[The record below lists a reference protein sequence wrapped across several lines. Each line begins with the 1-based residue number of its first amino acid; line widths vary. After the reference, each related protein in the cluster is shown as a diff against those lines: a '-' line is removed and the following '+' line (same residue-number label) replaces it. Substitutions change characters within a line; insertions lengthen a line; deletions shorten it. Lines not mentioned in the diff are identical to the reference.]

1 MSKNIFPPKI
11 VDGYASPWRDGGYQL
26 KVNEQSVGK
35 DRYEKY
41 KHNIALQDMWDKC
54 LRQQR
59 DSYGEY
65 EVKQKS
71 LKSVKTY
78 ISNFYKQCFEGDP
91 LFAFVSQSYSCV
103 RYHHWYEVSKDYHL
117 KLYQSRQVLSTK
129 AFDEFQSMVIDDLKN
144 NFNKGRRFEAAF
156 NRYVKFIDFINK
168 NYLRK
173 PFYYAL
179 PQINK
184 PNKRNDLIIP
194 ANWVADN
201 KHIYQI
207 IELVIEHWEKRR
219 LDSEEE
225 IIASL
230 LFSGIV
236 FGGINDEN
244 WLLPWLTQCLNN
256 QLQPFIDHT
265 LQTTIRYRS
274 LKYGNERIEPESE
287 SFREQKASSVLF
299 NSHQIVI
306 DPISQCWLV
315 RYYQL
320 SDVQPNKLTTLNG
333 IERMISKYLELILE
347 PYSIPVPT
355 LSQLLKSASYY
366 WEILPG
372 VDLNQALV
380 SVLQGATNTVGL
392 IECGFE
398 DLMDAE
404 YEQTLEP
411 YSLQSN
417 SSVTI
422 SSYSKAKPHSSKVDY
437 RKSDIVSFLKQ
448 QLEEALPR
456 KRRYPDF
463 IKTKTLFITSPFAIN
478 EPVVVKNWFI
488 YGIKKQ
494 ISAQLITN
502 RELYEQVLVHWV
514 IELLKE
520 PGKRKLNTISEYL
533 GKVGNEWC
541 YFMSLIQEDLTSWD
555 EEDFIEF
562 YDGLLEF
569 KSVIQNNKAINQPAK
584 LLQRIHNVGVRYY
597 GFPAVKIEQAK
608 MQVKVRAE
616 WLSVQAYH
624 GILQQIHYS
633 AEAIEKDM
641 LMLLIILAYRCG
653 FRKKELLG
661 IQIRDIE
668 GLQLNEPSIIV
679 RPNAY
684 RKLKNQSSKRRVP
697 VYALLTPRELTLFS
711 RYVLSKIGQGPGA
724 YLFSTMASTHPIDAD
739 VPLELL
745 RKMMGYI
752 GESRAI
758 TFHGLRHTAV
768 TNLAILTGSNS
779 KAVTALTGYSDED
792 IKRALTGLNGVH
804 HDGADKW
811 KALARVVGH
820 ISPSRTFESYYHAA
834 ALIATYELANADIKL
849 PKRAFINITGIK
861 SRALK
866 DNKILTDE
874 NGDVSIQ
881 SATPWLYRQV
891 TKPTQERRKPV
902 EHSVMVSALDEKT
915 ESNIFGAAVSD
926 TLLTRYG
933 IHQVLTLLTTIE
945 EDCINLNLN
954 AKDGVEKQ
962 IIASG
967 ASKAVI
973 RLKDAKTF
981 YERAKAISAIQ
992 TTVKKKENSRFVNKE
1007 RQLTPMRI
1015 YEYIEQEL
1023 MALMYKE
1030 LLKLREV
1037 CWADYEW
1044 YLSTVAQR
1052 ITTTHAN
1059 ISFPSKE
1066 IDGLKRFI
1074 DITFELLPSK
1084 HLLVTANKVLLSK
1097 FSGCKDVQGV
1107 KTVCD
1112 STVSTYLVGIGI
1124 PNTVRGEAKKWKY
1137 SSLLRFIVHMF
1148 LIMDEAVSLES

>member
-35 DRYEKY
+35 ERYEKY

-54 LRQQR
+54 LRQQQ

-78 ISNFYKQCFEGDP
+78 ISNFYKQCFEGAQ
-91 LFAFVSQSYSCV
+91 LFAFVSQNYSCI
-103 RYHHWYEVSKDYHL
+103 RYHQWYEDSKDYL
-117 KLYQSRQVLSTK
+117 FSLCKKRQVLSPK
-129 AFDEFQSMVIDDLKN
+129 AFEEFQSMVVKDLKN
-144 NFNKGRRFEAAF
+144 NFSKGRRFEAAF
-156 NRYVKFIDFINK
+156 KRYGKFIDFINK

-201 KHIYQI
+201 KQIYRI

-236 FGGINDEN
+236 FGGINDKN

-265 LQTTIRYRS
+265 LQSTIRYGS
-274 LKYGNERIEPESE
+274 AKYGNERIEPESE

-320 SDVQPNKLTTLNG
+320 SDVKPDKLRTLDD
-333 IERMISKYLELILE
+333 IERLITKYLEEILE

-372 VDLNQALV
+372 VDVNQALV
-380 SVLQGATNTVGL
+380 GVLQGAINTVGL
-392 IECGFE
+392 LECRFN

-404 YEQTLEP
+404 YKQSVEP
-411 YSLQSN
+411 YYTQSN
-417 SSVTI
+417 SRVMT
-422 SSYSKAKPHSSKVDY
+422 SSDSRAKPPSSKADY

-456 KRRYPDF
+456 ERRYPTF
-463 IKTKTLFITSPFAIN
+463 IKSNATFNKLPILID
-478 EPVVVKNWFI
+478 EPIVLKNWFI
-488 YGIKKQ
+488 YAIKKEV
-494 ISAQLITN
+494 SAQLITN
-502 RELYEQVLVHWV
+502 RELYEKILVHWV

-520 PGKRKLNTISEYL
+520 SEKRQLNTISGYL

-541 YFMSLIQEDLTSWD
+541 YFMSNQSDVEYWD
-555 EEDFIEF
+555 EDDFIEF
-562 YDGLLEF
+562 YDSLLDF
-569 KSVIQNNKAINQPAK
+569 KSAVQNNKAINQPAK
-584 LLQRIHNVGVRYY
+584 LLQRIHNVGVKFY
-597 GFPAVKIEQAK
+597 GFPVVKIEQAK
-608 MQVKVRAE
+608 TQVKVRSE

-624 GILQQIHYS
+624 GLLQQIHYS
-633 AEAIEKDM
+633 AEPIEKDM

-661 IQIRDIE
+661 IQVKDIE
-668 GLQLNEPSIIV
+668 GLQIEEPSIIV

-684 RKLKNQSSKRRVP
+684 RKLKNYSSRRRVP
-697 VYALLTPRELTLFS
+697 VYALLTPRELALFI
-711 RYVLSKIGQGPGA
+711 RYVRSKINQGPGT
-724 YLFSTMASTHPIDAD
+724 YLFSTMAASHPIDSG
-739 VPLELL
+739 VPLTLL
-745 RKMMGYI
+745 RTMMNYI
-752 GESRAI
+752 GESREI
-758 TFHGLRHTAV
+758 TFHGLRHTAI
-768 TNLAILTGSNS
+768 TNLAMLTGSNS
-779 KAVTALTGYSDED
+779 KAVTALTGYSDKD
-792 IKRALTGLNGVH
+792 MKRALTGLIGVH

-820 ISPSRTFESYYHAA
+820 ISPSRTFEFYYHGA
-834 ALIATYELANADIKL
+834 ALLATYELANADIKL
-849 PKRAFINITGIK
+849 SKRVFINITGIK

-866 DNKILTDE
+866 DNKILSDE
-874 NGDVSIQ
+874 NGYISIK
-881 SATPWLYRQV
+881 SALPWLYRKV
-891 TKPTQERRKPV
+891 TQPTQERRKPV
-902 EHSVMVSALDEKT
+902 EHTIMLSTLDEKT
-915 ESNIFGAAVSD
+915 ESEVFGVAVSD

-933 IHQVLTLLTTIE
+933 IHQVLTLLTTLE
-945 EDCINLNLN
+945 EDFLNAN
-954 AKDGVEKQ
+954 PDAKDGVEQ
-962 IIASG
+962 QSITSG

-973 RLKDAKTF
+973 APEDAKRL
-981 YERAKAISAIQ
+981 YERAKAMSAIR
-992 TTVKKKENSRFVNKE
+992 TTVKKKESYRFVKE
-1007 RQLTPMRI
+1007 KYHLTPMRI
-1015 YEYIEQEL
+1015 YEHIEHEL

-1030 LLKLREV
+1030 LLELRETH
-1037 CWADYEW
+1037 WEDYDW
-1044 YLSTVAQR
+1044 YLSTVTQR
-1052 ITTTHAN
+1052 VTTTHAN
-1059 ISFPSKE
+1059 ISFPLKE
-1066 IDGLKRFI
+1066 LDDLKRFI
-1074 DITFELLPSK
+1074 SITLKLLPSK

-1097 FSGCKDVQGV
+1097 LNGWEGMQGV

-1112 STVSTYLVGIGI
+1112 DTVSTYLVGVGI
-1124 PNTVRGEAKKWKY
+1124 SNSVKDAVKKWKY
-1137 SSLLRFIVHMF
+1137 SSVLRFTVHMF
-1148 LIMDEAVSLES
+1148 LIMDEAVSLAS